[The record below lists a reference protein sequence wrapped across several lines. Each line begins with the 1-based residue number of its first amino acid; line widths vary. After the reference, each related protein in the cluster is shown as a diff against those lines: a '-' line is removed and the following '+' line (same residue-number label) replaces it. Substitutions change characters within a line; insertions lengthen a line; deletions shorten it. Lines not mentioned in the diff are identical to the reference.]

1 MSTAMEMNY
10 RSSGFKKNNEAID
23 FSSLWRAVHGNHIHY
38 ILTIIGVES
47 SIDVY
52 IY

>member
-10 RSSGFKKNNEAID
+10 RSNGFKKNNEAID
-23 FSSLWRAVHGNHIHY
+23 YSSLWRAVHCNHIHY
-38 ILTIIGVES
+38 ILMIIGVKS
-47 SIDVY
+47 GIDDY